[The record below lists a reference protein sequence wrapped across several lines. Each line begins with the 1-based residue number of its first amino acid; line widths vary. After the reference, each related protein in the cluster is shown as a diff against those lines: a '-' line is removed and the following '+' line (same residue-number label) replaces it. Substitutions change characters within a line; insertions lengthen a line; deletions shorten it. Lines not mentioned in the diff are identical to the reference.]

1 MFKVKDGIRINLDT
15 VSIRHNLSTDVFD
28 FTKGITL
35 PATGKLTLGDR
46 GSIQAPGDGNLL
58 LLNNAGSDFGLIQ
71 LGGTTNAF
79 PAVKRQG
86 TALYFRLADDSGWA
100 SVAASNYLF
109 GANGTRIN
117 TSGNGIIALYNN
129 GATDFNR
136 LQLGGITSAFP
147 AIKRSSSTI
156 AITLADDSDYTI
168 LDAKAI
174 YLSGGGQGYWSSS
187 SFRSKAT
194 SDIGWSGTGNASET
208 TDVSLWREGIGI
220 LAQRVGTAAQA
231 FRIYGTY
238 TDATNYERAMVGW
251 NSTTFEVGTEKSGTG
266 ASRNLRLKA
275 TADLSFNTNA
285 ADRWYIVGSTG
296 HFLAVTDNSH
306 DIGQTS
312 ANRPRNIYAAAAIQA
327 GSWLQAGTSASI
339 SFNGRSGLTCAADGD
354 LRMCNNAGTD
364 FRKLQ
369 FGGISN
375 AFPAI
380 KRSGTELEVKLAD
393 DSGPARI
400 SALNLQSWRLTRTLP
415 TAVNDCVDIG
425 TFSLLHGSYNLDIAL
440 SVNVSGFTRVKR
452 YTLVAQ
458 WGATSTDTWMVA
470 APLVDAGHVSS
481 QNFQLEV
488 NMAAAD
494 LQLRVRRLNGSISA
508 PLHVVIVNNGNIAA
522 TLTNSTAETVAAPV
536 VTTILPASTISSLHV
551 TNDSS
556 SPRLSY
562 HGSFTAG
569 TFISAPYLNTD
580 ATGYLSFGNRSRIY
594 SDADGSMRIS
604 NAAGSDFTILQFGG
618 TTSSF
623 PALKRATNHL
633 RVRLADD
640 SDAANL
646 SVNALYLRNG
656 QFLSSTGTEHIIL
669 NQSSGGGFGRLIFGG
684 STTSFPSIKRSG
696 AGLQIRLGD
705 DSGFTSLETGRL
717 ILQPSTSSFVPLNI
731 PQGATPSAPIN
742 GDVWTTSSGL
752 YVQINGATLGPLG
765 TGSGSGMVGPS
776 PSTDNAIPRFDGAGG
791 STLKDSSVILGDGGD
806 ITVPGVGGYFQVG
819 STIRVASSRISLG
832 SNCDI
837 AWGATN
843 SATATKDTNLA
854 RTGVGKLGQL
864 NGTTA
869 QTFEVYNTYTDASN
883 YERAV
888 ISFSH
893 TLNALVI
900 GTEAAGTGGTR
911 TLGFMTNGV
920 RRWYVHATNGHLLA
934 SSDTLY
940 DIGSSTGAKPRD
952 FYAGR
957 NIFADGY
964 VLSGGKVEA
973 GGSSL
978 LGFFGRSSIESPAD
992 GNVALYNNAKND
1004 FGLLQFGGTTS
1015 AFPALKRN
1023 GTAIEVRTADDS
1035 GFTNLRALQYL
1046 FSAGTRLAAPADGQL
1061 TLFNATSSDFSLLQ
1075 FGGTTSAFPAI
1086 KKTSNGIQ
1094 FKLADDSLL
1103 TWIQVSRVSLGY
1115 GSRLL
1120 DTVDGI
1126 ICITNNAQNDFGRLQ
1141 LGGTTS
1147 AFPAIKRS
1155 GTTIAFRLANDSDDT
1170 DITAKGITLSG
1181 SLLLPASTTVKA
1193 PLTITPGVDPT
1204 APNNGD
1210 IWTTSDNIFARLDG
1224 QTISLKGGGEV
1235 PRGVPAGLTL
1245 INSVTDPNSHIV
1257 ITVGSAAT
1265 SDNAEL
1271 VQLTSPLS
1279 KSLNATWVAG
1289 DDNGG
1294 LDTGVKQVKK
1304 GYHVFAILNP
1314 TTKVTDGLYSLSAAN
1329 PVLPSGYT
1337 KFRRL
1342 GTVLTD
1348 GSGNIVLFHQ
1358 IGCWFYLRVPYT
1370 YSFTNADANT
1380 AYVRKFTGLPEGRS
1394 LQVKLTLAVTGG
1406 TGAGPLFS
1414 QLSSAVFAAPTTA
1427 TWGQVV
1433 RRSLNNGYAE
1443 CVVPTDASAQVYSIT
1458 NDTTDEILTIN
1469 VLGWFDDLTD
1479 YN

>member
-35 PATGKLTLGDR
+35 PATGKLTLGNR

-58 LLNNAGSDFGLIQ
+58 LLNNAGSDFGLLQ
-71 LGGTTNAF
+71 FGGVTASF
-79 PAVKRQG
+79 PALKRNGVTIEARRGDDSAYIPMRASMFVMG
-86 TALYFRLADDSGWA
+86 TGVSLRSVADGAISLYNNASTDFSLLQFGGVTNSFPAIKREGTGLSLRLADDSA
-100 SVAASNYLF
+100 FTDLTASNLY
-109 GANGTRIN
+109 ANGTMIAMDASAALAWSSGADATTGHDLFLQREGANHLVMRNGIASQRFSIYNTFTNLSNFERLSIFYSPSGFRISAEHMGTGTAKAVVIRGPGGVYLTHSSDSDGWRVNNGGHFIAN
-117 TSGNGIIALYNN
+117 TDGLFDIGGSGN
-129 GATDFNR
+129 
-136 LQLGGITSAFP
+136 
-147 AIKRSSSTI
+147 
-156 AITLADDSDYTI
+156 
-168 LDAKAI
+168 
-174 YLSGGGQGYWSSS
+174 
-187 SFRSKAT
+187 
-194 SDIGWSGTGNASET
+194 
-208 TDVSLWREGIGI
+208 
-220 LAQRVGTAAQA
+220 
-231 FRIYGTY
+231 
-238 TDATNYERAMVGW
+238 
-251 NSTTFEVGTEKSGTG
+251 
-266 ASRNLRLKA
+266 
-275 TADLSFNTNA
+275 
-285 ADRWYIVGSTG
+285 
-296 HFLAVTDNSH
+296 
-306 DIGQTS
+306 
-312 ANRPRNIYAAAAIQA
+312 NRPRNAYISGIVYTPVIRFNSA
-327 GSWLQAGTSASI
+327 GSMEAS
-339 SFNGRSGLTCAADGD
+339 GDGNLL
-354 LRMCNNAGTD
+354 LRNNAATGFGRIMLGGTT
-364 FRKLQ
+364 
-369 FGGISN
+369 SS
-375 AFPAI
+375 FPAI

-425 TFSLLHGSYNLDIAL
+425 TFSLLNGSYNLDIAL
-440 SVNVSGFTRVKR
+440 SVNASGFTRLKR

-458 WGATSTDTWMVA
+458 WGATGTDTWMVA

-569 TFISAPYLNTD
+569 TFISAAYVQTIDN
-580 ATGYLSFGNRSRIY
+580 GYLTFGNRSRIY
-594 SDADGSMRIS
+594 SDVDSRIRLS
-604 NAAGSDFTILQFGG
+604 NAAGDNFSMLQFGG

-623 PALKRATNHL
+623 PALKRDTNYL

-640 SDAANL
+640 SDAASL
-646 SVNALYLRNG
+646 LVNALFLRNG
-656 QFLSSTGTEHIIL
+656 QYLSATGTDHIIL
-669 NQSSGGGFGRLIFGG
+669 NKVSGGGFGRLIFGG
-684 STTSFPSIKRSG
+684 NSTAYPAIKREG

-717 ILQPSTSSFVPLNI
+717 VLQPSTSSFTPLNI
-731 PQGATPSAPIN
+731 PQGVTPSAPVN
-742 GDVWTTSSGL
+742 GDVWTTSAGL

-791 STLKDSSVILGDGGD
+791 STLKDSVVTIGDSGEV
-806 ITVPGVGGYFQVG
+806 TVPNIGGYFQAGGTV
-819 STIRVASSRISLG
+819 RVAASRISLG

-843 SATATKDTNLA
+843 SATATKDTTLI

-883 YERAV
+883 YERGV

-893 TLNALVI
+893 TNNALVI
-900 GTEAAGTGGTR
+900 GTEAAGTGSAR

-920 RRWYVHATNGHLLA
+920 RRWYLQSVSGALLA
-934 SSDTLY
+934 NTDGST
-940 DIGSSTGAKPRD
+940 DIGAAGANRPRD
-952 FYAGR
+952 LYIGR

-964 VLSGGKVEA
+964 ILSGGKIETGA
-973 GGSSL
+973 SSL
-978 LGFFGRSSIESPAD
+978 LGFFGRASIESPAD
-992 GNVALYNNAKND
+992 GNIALYNNAKND

-1015 AFPALKRN
+1015 AFPAIKRQ
-1023 GTAIEVRTADDS
+1023 GSAIYFRLADDS
-1035 GFTNLRALQYL
+1035 GWSSIAANSYVFGVN
-1046 FSAGTRLAAPADGQL
+1046 GTRINTSGDGII
-1061 TLFNATSSDFSLLQ
+1061 TLYNNGATNFNRLQ

-1086 KKTSNGIQ
+1086 KRSGAELHV
-1094 FKLADDSLL
+1094 KLADDSDFATISVLSL
-1103 TWIQVSRVSLGY
+1103 YAQDAIGWSTKSRMIGA
-1115 GSRLL
+1115 
-1120 DTVDGI
+1120 VDGN
-1126 ICITNNAQNDFGRLQ
+1126 ITLCNSLRNNFGLLQ
-1141 LGGTTS
+1141 FGGTTS
-1147 AFPAIKRS
+1147 AFPSIKRS
-1155 GTTIAFRLANDSDDT
+1155 GTTIAFRLADDSADT

-1204 APNNGD
+1204 TPNNGD

-1279 KSLNATWVAG
+1279 KNLNATWVAG

-1294 LDTGVKQVKK
+1294 LDTGVKQVNK

-1314 TTKVTDGLYSLSAAN
+1314 VTKVTDGLYSLSATN

-1406 TGAGPLFS
+1406 TGTGPLFS

-1427 TWGQVV
+1427 TWGQIV

-1443 CVVPTDASAQVYSIT
+1443 CVVPTDANAQVYSIT